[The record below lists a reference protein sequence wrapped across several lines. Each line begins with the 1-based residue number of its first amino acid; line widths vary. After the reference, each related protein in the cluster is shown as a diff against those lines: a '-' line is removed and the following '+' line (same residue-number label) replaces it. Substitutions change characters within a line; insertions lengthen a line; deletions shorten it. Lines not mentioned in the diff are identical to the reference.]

1 MSATAAGG
9 RTAVRL
15 KEKEKEKE
23 EKQENESRSAA
34 AAAAAAE
41 EDFRE
46 SYSLFRRTKRVIDL
60 QGKVIVGRVIG
71 FQVGS
76 GSTAPL
82 QQQQQQDMRSA
93 EDKEGAMASLPMYSN
108 SSKVLIDA
116 GLGKEIVLR
125 TNDVVRQVAIDAA
138 LLKAASPAPPP
149 QSSPLTLATEE
160 EEQNSRGGEQGGD
173 EVVEGRKET
182 QKEDEKEDN
191 AVPVLIGKRLRLFV
205 ETESGLDGEILCS
218 TLEQASGSGGNAM
231 KKRYV
236 LMSLLTHTHAHTHTH
251 TQTHSRLHGA
261 LCEVLCA
268 SVHTLTLSACV
279 RADDMH
285 LRRSRHTV
293 NACTNTQNAR
303 CVERNQEEIQRGRER
318 RWPRTQR
325 M

>member
-82 QQQQQQDMRSA
+82 QQQEQQQQQQQDMRSA

-149 QSSPLTLATEE
+149 QSSPLTLAT

-236 LMSLLTHTHAHTHTH
+236 LMSLLTHTHTHTHTH
-251 TQTHSRLHGA
+251 TD
-261 LCEVLCA
+261 
-268 SVHTLTLSACV
+268 TLSVTRCI
-279 RADDMH
+279 M
-285 LRRSRHTV
+285 RS
-293 NACTNTQNAR
+293 AMCECAYSDSF
-303 CVERNQEEIQRGRER
+303 CLC
-318 RWPRTQR
+318 PY
-325 M
+325 